1 MNKKLLLI
9 TITLCLFQVVVAQ
22 ITIRYEL
29 NLPRGGDKFVRQQ
42 VTSCPVGNSGVDAIW
57 DMSNCE
63 VLTGDHIIEY
73 SGDSLQ
79 HFIMSE
85 DLEMRHIRLSGD
97 SLLLDRKENRLS
109 CIRYNKAPLQMK
121 YPLSYGDSIYST
133 FEGDGTYCGDHHV
146 WVSGEQTLHADGI
159 GALILSGSDTLRNVL
174 RVKRVTNQM
183 MNMSLDTIHLDP
195 AQWKQERIIRYDWY
209 VRGYRYPLFTSITRN
224 TLAGDSVIATR
235 QSAYRLLPFDAEALV
250 DPQNEMIR
258 KTLVEQSA
266 KSVSSDK
273 SPIDFDLTVNQ
284 GILNIHYSSESA
296 CKGTFMVTSVS
307 GIVYKRSGFTCPAR
321 EQMSERIDCSGLQRG
336 EYLFSIIVNGKVYT
350 KNITI

>member
-29 NLPRGGDKFVRQQ
+29 NLPRGGDRIVMQQ
-42 VTSCPVGNSGVDAIW
+42 VTCLPVGNGGMNSAW

-85 DLEMRHIRLSGD
+85 DLEMQHIRLSGD
-97 SLLLDRKENRLS
+97 SLLLDRRENRLS
-109 CIRYNKAPLQMK
+109 NIRYSKATLLIK
-121 YPLSYGDSIYST
+121 YPLYYGDSITST

-146 WVSGEQTLHADGI
+146 WVRGNQTLYADGT
-159 GALILSGSDTLRNVL
+159 GVLILSDSDTLQNVM
-174 RVKRVTNQM
+174 RVKTEISQM
-183 MNMSLDTIHLDP
+183 MSMSMDSTNTNP
-195 AQWKQERIIRYDWY
+195 NQWKQERITRYDWY
-209 VRGYRYPLFTSITRN
+209 VSGYRYPLFTSITRN
-224 TLAGDSVIATR
+224 TLSGDSVIATR
-235 QSAYRLLPFDAEALV
+235 RTAYRQLPFDAESLV
-250 DPQNEMIR
+250 DQQNELLR
-258 KTLVEQSA
+258 KTLAEQSA

-273 SPIDFDLTVNQ
+273 CPIEYELTVRQ

-296 CKGTFMVTSVS
+296 CQGTFMVTSVS
-307 GIVYKRSGFTCPAR
+307 GVVYKKSSFTSPSQ
-321 EQMSERIDCSGLQRG
+321 EVTDMRIDCSGLLRG